1 MRQLNFFIIF
11 VFCLAIALFAQENV
25 QVIAIQ
31 LLPGIRVQV
40 PLAIELLL
48 TMGFGAGL
56 AWLFAVWTSW
66 QQQLVL
72 KQQLEEIRDQREQIA
87 ALETEVANYQGKLK
101 GEIKSQPLLPAS
113 DLVAELVERV
123 RDSELSK

>member
-25 QVIAIQ
+25 EVIAIQ
-31 LLPGIRVQV
+31 LLPGVSVRI

-48 TMGFGAGL
+48 TMGLGAGI
-56 AWLFAVWTSW
+56 AWLFAVWTNW
-66 QQQLVL
+66 QQQTVM
-72 KQQLEEIRDQREQIA
+72 QQQIEELQNQRQRIATLEA
-87 ALETEVANYQGKLK
+87 EVATYQGQLQ
-101 GEIKSQPLLPAS
+101 GQEQSQPLLPSS

>member
-25 QVIAIQ
+25 DIIAIQ
-31 LLPGIRVQV
+31 LVPGVRVQI

-48 TMGFGAGL
+48 TMGFGAGI
-56 AWLFAVWTSW
+56 AWLFAVWTNW
-66 QQQLVL
+66 QQQTTL
-72 KQQLEEIRDQREQIA
+72 KEQLEEIRDQRERIA
-87 ALETEVANYQGKLK
+87 TLEAEVETYQGRLK
-101 GEIKSQPLLPAS
+101 GSATPQPLLPAS
-113 DLVAELVERV
+113 DLMAELVERV